1 MSLSLTSFL
10 VKRYEIFLADALN
23 WFIRLEQC
31 FTCRKPLQGMFND
44 ALINVNSLNISS
56 VTCLEKDINYFETS
70 VQNYRSSFVELER
83 YVRLLFAG
91 ILGFL
96 SDLSRVTFES
106 TNDNNNNNN
115 NNSSNNSGTNG
126 GTISTHN

>member
-1 MSLSLTSFL
+1 
-10 VKRYEIFLADALN
+10 
-23 WFIRLEQC
+23 
-31 FTCRKPLQGMFND
+31 MFND

-115 NNSSNNSGTNG
+115 NSSNNSGTNG